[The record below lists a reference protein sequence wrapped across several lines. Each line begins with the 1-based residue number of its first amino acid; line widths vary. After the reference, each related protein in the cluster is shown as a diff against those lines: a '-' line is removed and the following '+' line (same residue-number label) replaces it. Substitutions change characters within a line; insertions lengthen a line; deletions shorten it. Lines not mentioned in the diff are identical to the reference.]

1 MILTCPQCTTRY
13 QADGSKFPAA
23 GRSVRCAK
31 CGHVWH
37 QIGPQPEPDPDAE
50 IEVHEPSP
58 ADVSAPPQSVADMS
72 PSRHTS
78 VLDEPPSVVSAPRV
92 AAFAPSATVDSDFAA
107 DDAPVVRAR
116 SGTPWAGRIAVL
128 GGWAML
134 VGLVLVI
141 GWAAVSFRD
150 NIATW
155 LPQTSS
161 LYSAA
166 GLPVSARGID
176 FADVNRQLESE
187 DGQQVLAVTGRIVN
201 RSNHELTVPLVR
213 VALYDGDRHELYHWT
228 FVPGVS
234 TLKPGQSSK
243 FRTRLSS
250 PPVGTRDIEVRFAK
264 AGE

>member
-1 MILTCPQCTTRY
+1 MILTCPQCTTKY
-13 QADGSKFPAA
+13 TVDGSKFPAA

-50 IEVHEPSP
+50 IEVHEPEP
-58 ADVSAPPQSVADMS
+58 AVETAPAL
-72 PSRHTS
+72 SRHTPVITES
-78 VLDEPPSVVSAPRV
+78 PAVDEPPSVVSQTRV
-92 AAFAPSATVDSDFAA
+92 AAFAPSTAMDSDFAA
-107 DDAPVVRAR
+107 EETPVVSPSRGGA
-116 SGTPWAGRIAVL
+116 PWAGRAAVL

-161 LYSAA
+161 VYAAA
-166 GLPVSARGID
+166 GLPVNARGID
-176 FADVNRQLESE
+176 FADVNRQLETE

-201 RSNHELTVPLVR
+201 RSTHELTVPLVR
-213 VALYDGDRHELYHWT
+213 VALFDGDRHELYHWT

-234 TLKPGQSSK
+234 TLKPGQASK

>member
-1 MILTCPQCTTRY
+1 MILTCPQCATRY

-37 QIGPQPEPDPDAE
+37 QIGPQPEPDPEAE
-50 IEVHEPSP
+50 IEVHEPPVPPP
-58 ADVSAPPQSVADMS
+58 APVAAES

-78 VLDEPPSVVSAPRV
+78 VLDEGAPPAPSATRV
-92 AAFAPSATVDSDFAA
+92 AAFAPSASMSSDVAA
-107 DDAPVVRAR
+107 DDEPIAR
-116 SGTPWAGRIAVL
+116 PRGGAPWAGRIAVI

-150 NIATW
+150 AIATW

-161 LYSAA
+161 VYAAA
-166 GLPVSARGID
+166 GLPVNARGID
-176 FADVNRQLESE
+176 FADVNRQLETE

-213 VALYDGDRHELYHWT
+213 VALFDSDRHELYHWT

-250 PPVGTRDIEVRFAK
+250 PPVGTRDIEIRFAK

>member
-1 MILTCPQCTTRY
+1 MILTCPQCATRY

-37 QIGPQPEPDPDAE
+37 QIGPQPEPDPEAE
-50 IEVHEPSP
+50 IEVQEPP
-58 ADVSAPPQSVADMS
+58 APAITAEAPA
-72 PSRHTS
+72 RHTPVVDES
-78 VLDEPPSVVSAPRV
+78 SSFEEPPPSIANQPRV
-92 AAFAPSATVDSDFAA
+92 AAFAPSATV
-107 DDAPVVRAR
+107 APEFSAGDTVRVR
-116 SGTPWAGRIAVL
+116 SGASWAGRIAVL

-134 VGLVLVI
+134 IGLVLVI

-150 NIATW
+150 AIATW

-161 LYSAA
+161 FYAAA
-166 GLPVSARGID
+166 GLPVNARGID
-176 FADVNRQLESE
+176 FADVNRQLETE

-213 VALYDGDRHELYHWT
+213 VALFDGDRHELYHWT

-234 TLKPGQSSK
+234 TLKPGKSSK

-250 PPVGTRDIEVRFAK
+250 PPVGTRDIEIRFAK